1 MRSGTYRDERT
12 PRESSRGYEK
22 DRSGDYERKR
32 SRYDSSRRTPGMLY
46 VCFVTFFCRILLLA
60 AFRSSKSLIENAVK
74 RLMNFIEI
82 QNNMELYCCHV
93 LFCFCILHRRRVV
106 LLSRFMLIFLCCN
119 LQCI

>member
-1 MRSGTYRDERT
+1 
-12 PRESSRGYEK
+12 
-22 DRSGDYERKR
+22 
-32 SRYDSSRRTPGMLY
+32 MLY

-60 AFRSSKSLIENAVK
+60 VFRSSKSLIENAVK

-106 LLSRFMLIFLCCN
+106 LLPRFMLIFLCWN